1 MSFWKNMTYQQVK
14 LKQNGKKEE
23 TAGGNS
29 KKKAGNRNGEMKA
42 DSGIREEKR
51 YD

>member
-1 MSFWKNMTYQQVK
+1 MSLWKNTTYLQVR

-23 TAGGNS
+23 TACGND
-29 KKKAGNRNGEMKA
+29 KLEAGNGNGEMKA
-42 DSGIREEKR
+42 DSGKREEKR

>member
-1 MSFWKNMTYQQVK
+1 MTYQQVR

-23 TAGGNS
+23 ATGENS
-29 KKKAGNRNGEMKA
+29 KRKAGNRNGEMKA